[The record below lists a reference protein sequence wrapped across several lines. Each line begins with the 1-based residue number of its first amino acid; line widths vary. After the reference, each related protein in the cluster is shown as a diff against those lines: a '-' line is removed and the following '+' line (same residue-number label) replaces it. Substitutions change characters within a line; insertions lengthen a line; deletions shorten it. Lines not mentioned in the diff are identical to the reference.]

1 MTTKEDIAQNSKARA
16 CSGDF
21 CESACQHDIK
31 GDVRSYPGRRLN
43 PCILQTDKQ
52 NGQREV
58 LSLVKGWGKGGS
70 VGEDIL
76 DNSAQ
81 LLLRNA

>member
-43 PCILQTDKQ
+43 PCILQTDRQTK
-52 NGQREV
+52 GPKRSALPSQRMG
-58 LSLVKGWGKGGS
+58 KGWFSGRGHF
-70 VGEDIL
+70 
-76 DNSAQ
+76 
-81 LLLRNA
+81 R

>member
-1 MTTKEDIAQNSKARA
+1 MTFVSPHASMLSKVMLDHTQAEDLIPAFSK
-16 CSGDF
+16 
-21 CESACQHDIK
+21 
-31 GDVRSYPGRRLN
+31 
-43 PCILQTDKQ
+43 QTDKQ

-70 VGEDIL
+70 VGEGIL
-76 DNSAQ
+76 DNNAQ